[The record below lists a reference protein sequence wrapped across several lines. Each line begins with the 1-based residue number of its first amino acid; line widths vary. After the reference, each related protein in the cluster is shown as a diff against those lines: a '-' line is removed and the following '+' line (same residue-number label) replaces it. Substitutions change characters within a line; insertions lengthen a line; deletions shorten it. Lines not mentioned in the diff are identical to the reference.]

1 MFRRIF
7 RSGIFGGA
15 LLAAVAASAHGPA
28 DVQTFKI
35 TATRFKF
42 QPNEITV
49 KKGQPV
55 ELDVTSADVN
65 HGLVVQGLGVK
76 IDVPKGK
83 TGEAKFTPA
92 QAGTF
97 EGKCAHF
104 CGSGH
109 GTMKFTVHVVE

>member
-1 MFRRIF
+1 MFRTII
-7 RSGIFGGA
+7 RSGIFAGIVFAGI
-15 LLAAVAASAHGPA
+15 AAAGRAPE
-28 DVQTFKI
+28 DPQPIKI

-42 QPNEITV
+42 EPNEITV

-55 ELDVTSADVN
+55 VLDVTSTDVN
-65 HGLVVQGLGVK
+65 HGLVVDALKIK

-92 QAGTF
+92 EAGTF

-109 GTMKFTVHVVE
+109 GTMKFTVHVTE